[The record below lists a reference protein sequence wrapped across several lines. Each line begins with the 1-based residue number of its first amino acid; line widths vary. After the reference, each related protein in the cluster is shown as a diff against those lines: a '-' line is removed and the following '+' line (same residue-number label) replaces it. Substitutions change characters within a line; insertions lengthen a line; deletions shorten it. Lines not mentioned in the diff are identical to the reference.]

1 METNR
6 LSKYRWVILAALMM
20 ITMMSQ
26 IQWLTHAPIARAA
39 EVYYKG
45 RFNPLSFF
53 NIDFLASSYMILYLV
68 FAIPASYF
76 ISTFGI
82 VKGIGLGVILTV
94 AGASLKGFSGE
105 SFNMVMAGQILLA
118 IAQPF
123 IINSPTAVAAR
134 WFPVKERAMAT
145 GLATLAQYIGILIA
159 MVVTPMLII
168 SSPSSPA
175 YGNGIGNMLKIYC
188 IITVVASVTGW
199 ILLKEK
205 PHTPVSDENTE
216 SISFFNGLKYIFS
229 LRDMWIMILL
239 FTIGLG
245 IFNAVNSM
253 VDSIAKYI
261 GVDDSNGLIGG
272 LMLIGGIIGAI
283 ILPILSD
290 LYKKR
295 KLFLV
300 ICVVGMIPGIA
311 GITFAPI
318 LTGGAGVHP
327 EAAHTMAMICS
338 FILGFFVMSAGPI
351 GFQYA
356 AEISAPA
363 PESTSQGLMLWVGQ
377 LSGIIMVTGMSM
389 NNKSLLPVFM
399 ISFVILIAFAAI
411 MVSFIKESALIQAEK
426 DK

>member
-1 METNR
+1 METNN
-6 LSKYRWVILAALMM
+6 LSKYRWVILVALMM

-26 IQWLTHAPIARAA
+26 VQWLTHAPIARAA

-82 VKGIGLGVILTV
+82 VKGIGLGVLLTV
-94 AGASLKGFSGE
+94 VGASLKGFSGE
-105 SFNMVMAGQILLA
+105 SFNMVMAGQIILA

-134 WFPVKERAMAT
+134 WFPVQERAMAT

-159 MVVTPMLII
+159 MVITPMLIV
-168 SSPSSPA
+168 SSPA
-175 YGNGIGNMLKIYC
+175 SPDYGNGIGSMLRIYC

-205 PHTPVSDENTE
+205 PPTPVSDQNSEN
-216 SISFFNGLKYIFS
+216 ISFFKGLKHIFS

-283 ILPILSD
+283 ILP
-290 LYKKR
+290 
-295 KLFLV
+295 
-300 ICVVGMIPGIA
+300 
-311 GITFAPI
+311 
-318 LTGGAGVHP
+318 
-327 EAAHTMAMICS
+327 
-338 FILGFFVMSAGPI
+338 
-351 GFQYA
+351 
-356 AEISAPA
+356 
-363 PESTSQGLMLWVGQ
+363 
-377 LSGIIMVTGMSM
+377 
-389 NNKSLLPVFM
+389 
-399 ISFVILIAFAAI
+399 
-411 MVSFIKESALIQAEK
+411 
-426 DK
+426 